1 MVVAETKSHSA
12 LFWAALLENVRQA
25 NKVDSD

>member
-25 NKVDSD
+25 N